1 MLCLGYLRSS
11 TTIHLIRW
19 IVHRHRIIRYDA
31 LVDPRT
37 PGNLSSDNCCKN
49 MSAFSDRYVVIH
61 ERRQGA
67 GYEDGNPTP
76 PPPSSSSSHSRR
88 KCAIHHREGR
98 NMSCLLVF
106 LPAMMNAIMFR
117 YRITYRYASRDDVY
131 DLALLC
137 VVPYALHRMPLS
149 ATTTDDGGGGAGGG
163 IATTGNGGKARTT
176 ATNDDG

>member
-76 PPPSSSSSHSRR
+76 PPPV
-88 KCAIHHREGR
+88 II
-98 NMSCLLVF
+98 V
-106 LPAMMNAIMFR
+106 
-117 YRITYRYASRDDVY
+117 ITFASQVRDPSPRGAEHVVSPRVPSRDHERDHVPISHNVPI
-131 DLALLC
+131 C
-137 VVPYALHRMPLS
+137 VAGRCVRPRVVMRRAVRPPSYAIVR
-149 ATTTDDGGGGAGGG
+149 
-163 IATTGNGGKARTT
+163 
-176 ATNDDG
+176 NDDGRWRRRRWWRDRDDRQRRQGEDDGDER